1 MGIIGK
7 EKRANEKLK
16 ASYYEKIVELIP
28 IGLNSFGYMVSLYV
42 ILITQ
47 GVFQKKKKKNTKG
60 VSLRCLSHLISG
72 IRANDF
78 KASVY

>member
-47 GVFQKKKKKNTKG
+47 GVFQKKKKKKILKE
-60 VSLRCLSHLISG
+60 SL
-72 IRANDF
+72 
-78 KASVY
+78 

>member
-47 GVFQKKKKKNTKG
+47 GVFQKKKKKILKE
-60 VSLRCLSHLISG
+60 SL
-72 IRANDF
+72 
-78 KASVY
+78 

>member
-47 GVFQKKKKKNTKG
+47 GVFQKKKKYSR
-60 VSLRCLSHLISG
+60 SLSKVFISS
-72 IRANDF
+72 N
-78 KASVY
+78 KWYQSQ

>member
-47 GVFQKKKKKNTKG
+47 RVFQKKKNYSR
-60 VSLRCLSHLISG
+60 SLSKVFISS
-72 IRANDF
+72 N
-78 KASVY
+78 K

>member
-7 EKRANEKLK
+7 EKRTNEKLK

-28 IGLNSFGYMVSLYV
+28 IRLNSFGYVVSLYV

-47 GVFQKKKKKNTKG
+47 GVFQKKKKYSR
-60 VSLRCLSHLISG
+60 SLSKVFISS
-72 IRANDF
+72 N
-78 KASVY
+78 KWY

>member
-7 EKRANEKLK
+7 EKRTNEKLK

-47 GVFQKKKKKNTKG
+47 GVFQKKKKK
-60 VSLRCLSHLISG
+60 
-72 IRANDF
+72 
-78 KASVY
+78 Y

>member
-28 IGLNSFGYMVSLYV
+28 IGLNSFGYVVSLYV

-47 GVFQKKKKKNTKG
+47 GVFQKKKKTQG
-60 VSLRCLSHLISG
+60 VSLRCLSHLITG

-78 KASVY
+78 RASVC

>member
-47 GVFQKKKKKNTKG
+47 GV
-60 VSLRCLSHLISG
+60 SLRCLSHLISG